1 MLISRLLSFCRYIA
15 ISPTEATK
23 AALERINTYN
33 SQVNA
38 FAIVDEKTA
47 LAEAEASEVRWLNG
61 NPLGLVDGIPFT
73 VKDLLLTKGL
83 PTRRGSK
90 AITSNQPWPEDAP
103 AVVRLREQGA
113 VLLGKT
119 TTSEFG
125 WKGVTDSP
133 LTGITRNP
141 WNTDLTPGGS
151 SGGAA
156 VAAALGMGTLHL
168 GTDGGGSSRSPA
180 ALTGVFGLKPTFGRV
195 AGYPSAHTGT
205 LFHIGVLVRT
215 VTDAAVMMNVI
226 AHPDVRDW
234 YALSDDKQDYTFDL
248 DRGVAGLRIAYS
260 PNFGYADVDPEVAAL
275 VKAAVDIFAK
285 LGAVVEE
292 VNPGFANPRN
302 IFQTFWQAGAAKLVR
317 GFSPEQQ
324 AVIEEGL
331 LSIGKEG
338 DAFGGLRQR
347 ITLAEYLS
355 AQDAREALGRQM
367 QRFHENYD
375 LLITPTL
382 PTIAFPVGQN
392 RPQSSIDNPQRDW
405 APFTYPFNLT
415 QQPAASVPCGFTT
428 NGLPVGIQ
436 IVAAKYRDL
445 LVLQA
450 AKAYES
456 ISPFIMPLEL
466 NRSVVK

>member
-1 MLISRLLSFCRYIA
+1 MSDIADLSASQLLSLYSDREL
-15 ISPTEATK
+15 SPVEATK
-23 AALERINTYN
+23 AALERINAYN
-33 SQVNA
+33 SSVNA

-47 LAEAEASEVRWLNG
+47 LVEAQASEVRWLNG

-73 VKDLLLTKGL
+73 AKDLLLTKGL

-90 AITSNQPWPEDAP
+90 AIITNQPWEEDAP
-103 AVVRLREQGA
+103 AVARLREQGA

-141 WNTDLTPGGS
+141 WNTELTPGGS

-168 GTDGGGSSRSPA
+168 GTDGGGSSRTPA
-180 ALTGVFGLKPTFGRV
+180 ALTGVFGFKPTFGRV

-215 VTDAAVMMNVI
+215 VTDAAVALNVI

-234 YALSDDKQDYTFDL
+234 YALPEEQQDYTLDL
-248 DRGVAGLRIAYS
+248 NRGVAGLRIAYS
-260 PNFGYADVDPEVAAL
+260 PNLGYADVDSEVAAL
-275 VKAAVDIFAK
+275 VRGAVDVFAK
-285 LGAVVEE
+285 LGAVVEQID
-292 VNPGFANPRN
+292 PGFANPRS
-302 IFQTFWQAGAAKLVR
+302 IFQTFWQVGAAKLLG

-331 LSIGKEG
+331 QASAREG
-338 DAFGGLRQR
+338 NR
-347 ITLAEYLS
+347 ITLSQYIK
-355 AQDAREALGRQM
+355 AQDAREALGRHLQH
-367 QRFHENYD
+367 FHQNYD

-382 PTIAFPVGQN
+382 PVVAFPVGQN
-392 RPQSSIDNPQRDW
+392 RPQSYIDNPQRDW
-405 APFTYPFNLT
+405 SPFSYVFNLT
-415 QQPAASVPCGFTT
+415 QQPAASVPCGFTN

-450 AKAYES
+450 AKAYENV
-456 ISPFIMPLEL
+456 SPFVMPVASL
-466 NRSVVK
+466 

>member
-1 MLISRLLSFCRYIA
+1 MSEIADFSASKLLSLYRDRQL
-15 ISPTEATK
+15 SPTEVTK

-38 FAIVDEKTA
+38 FAIVDEETA
-47 LAEAEASEVRWLNG
+47 LAEARASEVRWLNG
-61 NPLGLVDGIPFT
+61 NPLGLVDGIPFS

-90 AITSNQPWPEDAP
+90 AISSNQPWQEDAP
-103 AVVRLREQGA
+103 AVARLREQGA

-125 WKGVTDSP
+125 WKGVTESP

-234 YALSDDKQDYTFDL
+234 YALSGDKQDYTFDL
-248 DRGVAGLRIAYS
+248 DKGVAGLRIAYS
-260 PNFGYADVDPEVAAL
+260 PNFGYADVEPEVAAL

-285 LGAVVEE
+285 LDAVVEE
-292 VNPGFANPRN
+292 VDPGFANPRS
-302 IFQTFWQAGAAKLVR
+302 IFQTFWQTGAAKLLR

-331 LSIGKEG
+331 LSIAKEG
-338 DAFGGLRQR
+338 DR

-382 PTIAFPVGQN
+382 PTVAFPVGQN
-392 RPQSSIDNPQRDW
+392 RPQSSIENPQRDW

-428 NGLPVGIQ
+428 NGLPVGMQ

-466 NRSVVK
+466 NTNVVK

>member
-1 MLISRLLSFCRYIA
+1 MSEIADFSASKLLSLYRDRQL
-15 ISPTEATK
+15 SPTEATK
-23 AALERINTYN
+23 AALERINAYN

-47 LAEAEASEVRWLNG
+47 LAEARASEVRWLNG

-90 AITSNQPWPEDAP
+90 AITSNQPWQEDAP
-103 AVVRLREQGA
+103 AVARLREQGA

-125 WKGVTDSP
+125 WKGVTDSA

-180 ALTGVFGLKPTFGRV
+180 ALTGVFGLKPTFGRI

-248 DRGVAGLRIAYS
+248 DKGVAGLRIAYS
-260 PNFGYADVDPEVAAL
+260 PNFGYGDVEPEVAAL
-275 VKAAVDIFAK
+275 VKAAVEIFAK
-285 LGAVVEE
+285 LDAVVEE
-292 VNPGFANPRN
+292 VDPGFANPRS
-302 IFQTFWQAGAAKLVR
+302 IFQTLWQAGAAKLLR

-331 LSIGKEG
+331 LLIAKEG
-338 DAFGGLRQR
+338 DR

-367 QRFHENYD
+367 QGFHENYD

-382 PTIAFPVGQN
+382 PTVAFPVGQN
-392 RPQSSIDNPQRDW
+392 RPQSSIENPQRDW

-415 QQPAASVPCGFTT
+415 QQPAASVPCGFTR
-428 NGLPVGIQ
+428 NGLPVGMQ

-456 ISPFIMPLEL
+456 VSPFIMPLEL
-466 NRSVVK
+466 NTNVFK